1 MSPRMALSGAQSLLI
16 QYQFTVISW
25 FALMVVALLFYHLL
39 SDGDF
44 SFLLTLGAVVRL
56 FAFITLLV
64 KMVLDK
70 SADGLSGKTL
80 IIYLFAFMARLTS
93 ILRFEGYLPYDSS
106 GDWLYQ
112 AIEVAAM
119 LSVAAAVFLYH
130 SFANERNVR
139 HDVFF
144 GGSIL
149 PGQLS
154 VLFLIIPAMLLALLF
169 HPNLNGHFIADY
181 SWTVACYVET
191 FALVPQL
198 VLFQR
203 TSESVVSAYISN
215 WAFALGV
222 ARLLHFFFWWKSHHE
237 LNDRE
242 SDYTFVGWMVI
253 FMQFLQILMMIDFI
267 YHFLKSAY
275 KKQPMVIPSNLSN
288 V

>member
-1 MSPRMALSGAQSLLI
+1 MSPRMALSGAQSLLV
-16 QYQFTVISW
+16 QHQFAFFSW
-25 FALMVVALLFYHLL
+25 FGLFVVALLFYHLL

-56 FAFITLLV
+56 FAFIVLLT

-80 IIYLFAFMARLTS
+80 IIYLFAFMSRLTS
-93 ILRFEGYLPYDSS
+93 ILQFEGYLPYDSS

-112 AIEVAAM
+112 TVEVLAM
-119 LSVAAAVFLYH
+119 LCVAAAVFMYH
-130 SFANERNVR
+130 TLATERNVK
-139 HDVFF
+139 HDMFF
-144 GGSIL
+144 GSGIL
-149 PGQLS
+149 PGQTS
-154 VLFLIIPAMLLALLF
+154 VLFLIVPCLLLAALF

-203 TSESVVSAYISN
+203 TTESVVSAYISN
-215 WAFALGV
+215 WTFALGV
-222 ARLLHFFFWWKSHHE
+222 ARLLHFIFWWNSHHE
-237 LNDRE
+237 LNDRG
-242 SDYTFVGWMVI
+242 SDYTFVGWMII
-253 FMQFLQILMMIDFI
+253 FMQFLQILMMINFI

-275 KKQPMVIPSNLSN
+275 KKQPMIMPSNLSN